1 MKGVTKL
8 VANTPGIADG
18 FVYISVRMAVYP
30 IFDTTVG
37 NEVAKFRGEGP
48 VYRATLELV
57 CHKFKRRHM
66 MGGDYM
72 MCLA

>member
-8 VANTPGIADG
+8 IAYAPGIADG
-18 FVYISVRMAVYP
+18 FVYISMRVSIYP
-30 IFDTTVG
+30 VFDTAVG

-57 CHKFKRRHM
+57 CHE
-66 MGGDYM
+66 
-72 MCLA
+72 LE